1 MDHRHSSASE
11 YYASGDARLIERRGK
26 VIRTASES
34 EKPVVLVGSE
44 FLSEAQLTWV
54 KSRGK
59 YCVPKEGAKRFAD
72 RIDSIGSV
80 IVLDASKQPHYFTTK
95 SCDEVDRDDLVAFE
109 CPEVQASKSG
119 QYFCFNLSRELKS
132 LPRQFKSAKRRQ
144 YLIDFVKLFS
154 TDMEKAV
161 LTHAIRE
168 AATGENGPHC
178 KQLEEIAPKPIADAI
193 REDPIGAG
201 VNLAQMDLF
210 GEQPPFPPPTK
221 PQFKFIDLF
230 AGIGGF
236 RIAMQNCGGKCVFTS
251 EFDPY
256 AQKTYQANFGEFP
269 FGDITKQE
277 THDKIPA
284 EFDIVC
290 AGFPCQA
297 FSLAGKRLGFN
308 DNFKGMSRG
317 TLFAEVVKICEKHQ
331 PKAVFCEN
339 VKGLA
344 IHDKGNTF
352 KVIKGEFEKI
362 NTDVFGQTLPGKHS
376 YRFFHKVLNS
386 KDFGVPQNR
395 ERIYMVALRDDYA
408 PEGYEFEF
416 PEGDKEKV
424 TLESIREH
432 DVPARYY
439 LSDVYMDTLIRH
451 RARHEAAGHGF
462 GYEIRKWDGIAGAI
476 VCGGMGRERN
486 LVQEEG
492 GTPAGLVPE
501 THIKGHINKDGIRKM
516 TPREWA
522 RLQGFPEDYKFV
534 LSDVHLYKQFGNSVS
549 IPAIQAIS
557 KAIVDRIEEV
567 DAKKRK

>member
-1 MDHRHSSASE
+1 MAKKRVVEQEQPIVLA
-11 YYASGDARLIERRGK
+11 GGK
-26 VIRTASES
+26 FHTCEF
-34 EKPVVLVGSE
+34 VG
-44 FLSEAQLTWV
+44 WV
-54 KSRGK
+54 KSHGM
-59 YCVPKEGAKRFAD
+59 YCIPVEHSKHFEEN
-72 RIDSIGSV
+72 IDSVGN
-80 IVLDASKQPHYFTTK
+80 VLLVDVEKNPHYFQVR
-95 SCDEVDRDDLVAFE
+95 SYERVERDDLVDFE
-109 CPEVQASKSG
+109 CPDIYPSKSN
-119 QYFCFNLSRELKS
+119 QYWLFRVVKRALPKDFASQEKKELLVDYIGLVS
-132 LPRQFKSAKRRQ
+132 SDA
-144 YLIDFVKLFS
+144 D
-154 TDMEKAV
+154 KAV

-168 AATGENGPHC
+168 VATGEPESHYE
-178 KQLEEIAPKPIADAI
+178 QLKKLVSKPIAEVI
-193 REDPIGAG
+193 RADPAGAMG
-201 VNLAQMDLF
+201 NLSQLDLF
-210 GEQPPFPPPTK
+210 GEPPPFPAPEHPDFT
-221 PQFKFIDLF
+221 FIDLF

-269 FGDITKQE
+269 FGDITKQS

-284 EFDIVC
+284 DFDIVC

-297 FSLAGKRLGFN
+297 FSLAGKRLGFA

-339 VKGLA
+339 VKGLY

-362 NTDVFGQTLPGKHS
+362 GCDEFGNKISGKHS
-376 YRFFHKVLNS
+376 YRFFSKVLNS

-408 PEGYEFEF
+408 PDGYEFQF
-416 PEGDKEKV
+416 PEPTGEKV
-424 TLESIREH
+424 SLEQIREH

-439 LSDVYMDTLIRH
+439 LSDVYLETLKRH

-462 GYEIRKWDGIAGAI
+462 GYEVRKWDGIAGAI

-492 GTPAGLVPE
+492 GTPEGLVPE
-501 THIKGHINKDGIRKM
+501 THIKGKINADGIRKM

-557 KAIVDRIEEV
+557 QAIVNRIREV
-567 DAKKRK
+567 DGLCS

>member
-1 MDHRHSSASE
+1 MAKK
-11 YYASGDARLIERRGK
+11 LK
-26 VIRTASES
+26 
-34 EKPVVLVGSE
+34 EKPLVLVGSE
-44 FLSEAQLTWV
+44 FVSKRQLSWV
-54 KSRGK
+54 KTRGK
-59 YCVPKEGAKRFAD
+59 YCVPKEVARYFALQ
-72 RIDSIGSV
+72 IDSIGN
-80 IVLDASKQPHYFTTK
+80 VLLVDAEHKPHYFNVK
-95 SCDEVDRDDLVAFE
+95 SYNDLDLEELVAFN
-109 CPEVQASKSG
+109 CPEVQKSKSG
-119 QYFCFNLSRELKS
+119 AYWCFNLSVEES
-132 LPRQFKSAKRRQ
+132 VPRQFAQKKKC
-144 YLIDFVKLFS
+144 LIDYVSLFAN
-154 TDMEKAV
+154 DMDKAI

-168 AATGENGPHC
+168 AGNGEIGPHC
-178 KQLEEIAPKPIADAI
+178 QHLKELVSKPVADAI
-193 REDPIGAG
+193 TDDPIGAG
-201 VNLAQMDLF
+201 VNLTQMDLF
-210 GEQPPFPPPTK
+210 GDQPPFPPPRN
-221 PQFKFIDLF
+221 PSFKFIDLF

-277 THDKIPA
+277 THDKIP
-284 EFDIVC
+284 ENFDIVC

-297 FSLAGKRLGFN
+297 FSLAGKRLGFA

-339 VKGLA
+339 VKGLC

-362 NTDVFGQTLPGKHS
+362 GTDLSGNKIPGKHS
-376 YRFFHKVLNS
+376 YRFFSKVLNS

-416 PEGDKEKV
+416 PEPTGEKV
-424 TLESIREH
+424 TLEQIREH

-492 GTPAGLVPE
+492 GTPKGFVPE

-522 RLQGFPEDYKFV
+522 RLQGFPENYKFV

-557 KAIVDRIEEV
+557 QAIVDRIAEV
-567 DAKKRK
+567 ENA

>member
-1 MDHRHSSASE
+1 MAKKVVEQAKSIVLAGGKFHS
-11 YYASGDARLIERRGK
+11 
-26 VIRTASES
+26 V
-34 EKPVVLVGSE
+34 E
-44 FLSEAQLTWV
+44 FVNWV
-54 KSRGK
+54 KSHGM
-59 YCVPKEGAKRFAD
+59 YCVSVERASHFESQIDDVGHVLLVDVEKEA
-72 RIDSIGSV
+72 
-80 IVLDASKQPHYFTTK
+80 HYFQVK
-95 SCDEVDRDDLVAFE
+95 SVERVDRAELSDFE
-109 CPEVQASKSG
+109 CPDIPDSK
-119 QYFCFNLSRELKS
+119 LKQFWLFRVS
-132 LPRQFKSAKRRQ
+132 KRAVPRNFSSQERKKL
-144 YLIDFVKLFS
+144 LIDYIDLIS
-154 TDMEKAV
+154 SDADKAV

-168 AATGENGPHC
+168 VATGEPEEHY
-178 KQLEEIAPKPIADAI
+178 KQLVDLVSKPIAEAVKAQP
-193 REDPIGAG
+193 EEAMG
-201 VNLAQMDLF
+201 NLSQLDLF
-210 GEQPPFPPPTK
+210 GEPPPFPAPARPK
-221 PQFKFIDLF
+221 FSFIDLF

-236 RIAMQNCGGKCVFTS
+236 RMAMQNCGGKCVFTS

-256 AQKTYQANFGEFP
+256 AQRTYQANFGEFP
-269 FGDITKQE
+269 FGDITKQS

-284 EFDIVC
+284 NFDIVC

-297 FSLAGKRLGFN
+297 FSLAGKRLGFK

-339 VKGLA
+339 VKGLY

-362 NTDVFGQTLPGKHS
+362 GYDEVGNKIPGKHS
-376 YRFFHKVLNS
+376 YRFFSKVLNS

-408 PEGYEFEF
+408 PEGYEFQF
-416 PEGDKEKV
+416 PEPTGKKV
-424 TLESIREH
+424 SLEQIRER

-439 LSDVYMDTLIRH
+439 LSDVYLETLKRH

-462 GYEIRKWDGIAGAI
+462 GYEVRKWDGIAGAI

-492 GTPAGLVPE
+492 GTPKGLVPE
-501 THIKGHINKDGIRKM
+501 THIKGKINADGIRKM

-522 RLQGFPEDYKFV
+522 RLQGFPEDYRFV

-557 KAIVDRIEEV
+557 QAIVNRIREV
-567 DAKKRK
+567 DCD

>member
-1 MDHRHSSASE
+1 MEKNKYVLIGS
-11 YYASGDARLIERRGK
+11 YACDYKRAAWIVDRNL
-26 VIRTASES
+26 
-34 EKPVVLVGSE
+34 
-44 FLSEAQLTWV
+44 
-54 KSRGK
+54 
-59 YCVPKEGAKRFAD
+59 YCVPVLQSDFLDGKFEDVSNILLAGDACESRYYEVIGRRRISTAKLTNEYHYQSCVDARTREYYLF
-72 RIDSIGSV
+72 
-80 IVLDASKQPHYFTTK
+80 VLAVAPLPKNASFI
-95 SCDEVDRDDLVAFE
+95 SRRNCLI
-109 CPEVQASKSG
+109 
-119 QYFCFNLSRELKS
+119 NLSEFIK
-132 LPRQFKSAKRRQ
+132 
-144 YLIDFVKLFS
+144 D
-154 TDMEKAV
+154 DMDKAV
-161 LTHAIRE
+161 LTHALHETANDKSTVYRDNLAKI
-168 AATGENGPHC
+168 TST
-178 KQLEEIAPKPIADAI
+178 PIAKMI
-193 REDPIGAG
+193 QSRPEVVS
-201 VNLAQMDLF
+201 VNFKQMELF
-210 GEQPPFPPPTK
+210 GEEPPFPPPEK
-221 PQFKFIDLF
+221 PKFKFIDLF

-277 THDKIPA
+277 THDKIP
-284 EFDIVC
+284 ENFDIVC

-297 FSLAGKRLGFN
+297 FSLAGKRLGFK

-339 VKGLA
+339 VKGLY

-362 NTDVFGQTLPGKHS
+362 GTDEFGNKIPGKHC
-376 YRFFHKVLNS
+376 YRFFSKVLNS

-408 PEGYEFEF
+408 PDDYVFEF
-416 PEGDKEKV
+416 PQPTGKKV
-424 TLESIREH
+424 TLENIRERN
-432 DVPARYY
+432 VPARYY

-451 RARHEAAGHGF
+451 RKRHEAAGHGF

-492 GTPAGLVPE
+492 GTPEGLVPE

-522 RLQGFPEDYKFV
+522 RLQGFPEEYRFV
-534 LSDVHLYKQFGNSVS
+534 LNDVHLYKQFGNSVS
-549 IPAIQAIS
+549 VPAIQAIS
-557 KAIVDRIEEV
+557 QAIVDRIQKV
-567 DAKKRK
+567 DNA